1 MVLKK
6 KYIHRN
12 QEKGQAVSQLTLD
25 DDFNISDHK
34 PDVVKVI
41 QDKGEIRLEEV
52 RVSDG
57 HVWVKGTLEFAILYK
72 SDQS

>member
-6 KYIHRN
+6 KSIHRN
-12 QEKGQAVSQLTLD
+12 QEKGQAVSQRTLD

-57 HVWVKGTLEFAILYK
+57 HGWVKGTLEFAIL
-72 SDQS
+72 